1 MAIPSL
7 FNVFVISLMFFMIYG
22 IIGVNYFKGSFYK
35 CVFGFQFSPEM
46 QNFPQNFVETKYDC
60 INQGGEWVNADQNF
74 DNIFQAL
81 STLFQV
87 SSTEGWIDIMNKG
100 VDSVGIDL
108 QPKKNQNQ
116 YWSIYFMFFI
126 ILGCFLVLDLF
137 VGVVVSTFNRE

>member
-1 MAIPSL
+1 
-7 FNVFVISLMFFMIYG
+7 
-22 IIGVNYFKGSFYK
+22 
-35 CVFGFQFSPEM
+35 
-46 QNFPQNFVETKYDC
+46 
-60 INQGGEWVNADQNF
+60 VNADQNF